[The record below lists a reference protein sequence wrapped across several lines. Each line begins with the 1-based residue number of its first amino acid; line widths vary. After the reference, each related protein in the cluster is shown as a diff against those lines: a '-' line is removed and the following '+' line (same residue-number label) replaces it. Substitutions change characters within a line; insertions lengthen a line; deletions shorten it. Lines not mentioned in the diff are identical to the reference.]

1 MAQSLDI
8 YEEIIMPISMRSY
21 LRNYGFAFSKKACEF
36 AVSLMRDKNNSK
48 IEFKD
53 KEKVYEI
60 LKKYGITLEHD
71 NGYNGTYAFHMGTS
85 DYLKSSIPDEQRL
98 AMYVKDVIDDE
109 DLPGSNCFRRWLS
122 DMDAKGVAV
131 VWDDIL

>member
-8 YEEIIMPISMRSY
+8 YEEIIMPIEMRSY
-21 LRNYGFAFSKKACEF
+21 LRNYGWNFSKKACEF
-36 AVSLMRDKNNSK
+36 AVSLMRGRNKEK

-53 KEKVYEI
+53 KEKVYET

-71 NGYNGTYAFHMGTS
+71 NGYNATYAYHMGAS

-98 AMYVKDVIDDE
+98 AMYVKDVVDDP
-109 DLPGSNCFRRWLS
+109 DNKGGNVFRKWLA
-122 DMDAKGVAV
+122 DCDAKGVAV